1 MKSNLKTKTKLTMS
15 KEGILL
21 VDKPKDKTSFYLV
34 HVLRKIT
41 GVRKI
46 GHAGTLDP
54 LATGVMVMLI
64 GSNYTKKTPLL
75 IGHSK
80 GYETTLLLGKVSDT
94 YDIQG
99 IVTEV
104 SSKIPTLEDI
114 QAALTNFQGKISQI
128 PPMFSAKK
136 IDGHKLC
143 DLARKGIVVER
154 KPVEL
159 EVSTKVISYDYPYL
173 KLSIECS
180 SGTYVRSIAH
190 DLGLLLKTGAL
201 VYELTR
207 IRSGPFNLNECTPLE
222 EINPEN
228 ISNLLRIT

>member
-1 MKSNLKTKTKLTMS
+1 MI

-41 GVRKI
+41 GIKKI

-64 GSNYTKKTPLL
+64 GSNYTKKTPQL
-75 IGHSK
+75 IVHSK
-80 GYETTLLLGKVSDT
+80 AYETTLLLGKVSDT

-104 SSKIPTLEDI
+104 SCSIPSLEDI
-114 QAALTNFQGKISQI
+114 QSALKSFQGTISQI

-136 IDGHKLC
+136 IDGKKLC
-143 DLARKGIVVER
+143 DLARKGIEVER
-154 KPVEL
+154 SPVKL
-159 EVSTKVISYDYPYL
+159 EVAVKIVSYEYPYL

-180 SGTYVRSIAH
+180 SGTYIRSIAH
-190 DLGLLLKTGAL
+190 DLGQLLKTGAL

-207 IRSGPFNLNECTPLE
+207 TRSGPFNLDECTPLD
-222 EINPEN
+222 EINSKN
-228 ISNLLRIT
+228 ISNLLRVN

>member
-104 SSKIPTLEDI
+104 SSKIPTL
-114 QAALTNFQGKISQI
+114 
-128 PPMFSAKK
+128 
-136 IDGHKLC
+136 
-143 DLARKGIVVER
+143 
-154 KPVEL
+154 
-159 EVSTKVISYDYPYL
+159 
-173 KLSIECS
+173 
-180 SGTYVRSIAH
+180 
-190 DLGLLLKTGAL
+190 
-201 VYELTR
+201 
-207 IRSGPFNLNECTPLE
+207 
-222 EINPEN
+222 
-228 ISNLLRIT
+228 

>member
-1 MKSNLKTKTKLTMS
+1 MN

-41 GVRKI
+41 GVKKI

-64 GSNYTKKTPLL
+64 GSTFTRKTPDL
-75 IGHSK
+75 IRHGKS
-80 GYETTLLLGKVSDT
+80 YETTVLLGKVSDT

-99 IVTEV
+99 EV
-104 SSKIPTLEDI
+104 SEFSSVVPTREEI
-114 QAALTNFQGKISQI
+114 EIALQSFQGKISQI

-136 IDGHKLC
+136 QNGKKLYE
-143 DLARKGIVVER
+143 LARKGIEVVR
-154 KPVEL
+154 PPVEVQ
-159 EVSTKVISYDYPYL
+159 VSVKVLSYNYPYL
-173 KLSIECS
+173 ELSITCS

-190 DLGLLLKTGAL
+190 DLGQMLKTGAL
-201 VYELTR
+201 VYELKRTS
-207 IRSGPFNLNECTPLE
+207 SGPYNLNECTPLSA
-222 EINPEN
+222 ITPEN
-228 ISNLLRIT
+228 FSTLLRGQ

>member
-1 MKSNLKTKTKLTMS
+1 MI

-41 GVRKI
+41 GVKKI

-64 GSNYTKKTPLL
+64 GSTYTKKTPLL

-99 IVTEV
+99 EV
-104 SSKIPTLEDI
+104 KEISTLIPTLSDI
-114 QAALTNFQGKISQI
+114 EEALKHFQGKISQI

-136 IDGHKLC
+136 QNGKKLYE
-143 DLARKGIVVER
+143 LARQGIEVER
-154 KPVEL
+154 PPVQL
-159 EVSTKVISYDYPYL
+159 EVITKILFYDYPYL

-190 DLGLLLKTGAL
+190 DLGALLKTGAL

-207 IRSGPFNLNECTPLE
+207 IRSGPFNLSECTPLE

-228 ISNLLRIT
+228 YSNLLRGQ